1 MTLKT
6 PVPVELVHPIGL
18 YPSPLVPSTT
28 YHSCASISH
37 SRHHGLSRCFPPM
50 GGVMGLC
57 QGKQATEVHVC
68 CKTCRVTC
76 LAFFSL
82 YWDLRSAMKYS
93 ALRSLNTKEQI
104 FFSQVQKWR
113 RLYCSHFGCLMLSA
127 CCFTTLLLCLRAR
140 LLCAQMRVSHGFTTS
155 NFVVFSCFLRPS
167 NGGQSTCDI
176 SWLLWLYVQESEMT
190 SVLTPILINVC
201 VYIYIT
207 MSPTNQGMG
216 NTCAVEIRNS

>member
-1 MTLKT
+1 MTLKN

-18 YPSPLVPSTT
+18 YPSQVPST
-28 YHSCASISH
+28 
-37 SRHHGLSRCFPPM
+37 LSQ
-50 GGVMGLC
+50 LC
-57 QGKQATEVHVC
+57 LH
-68 CKTCRVTC
+68 
-76 LAFFSL
+76 FSL
-82 YWDLRSAMKYS
+82 TASRASGVFRAKANKQQRFMFAANHVLLAWHFSYTFLRSAMKYS

-155 NFVVFSCFLRPS
+155 NFVVFSGFLCPS

-176 SWLLWLYVQESEMT
+176 S
-190 SVLTPILINVC
+190 
-201 VYIYIT
+201 
-207 MSPTNQGMG
+207 
-216 NTCAVEIRNS
+216 